1 MAGASQSDSSLH
13 YVVVVVFR
21 TVHLLPTLATRFS
34 QMRIL
39 KMPTWTACRHSKFVA
54 INQRLIK
61 KKHFLAEKEE
71 PTLKPT
77 TTRHVSENIYLY
89 R

>member
-34 QMRIL
+34 QMRC
-39 KMPTWTACRHSKFVA
+39 KGTAIFW
-54 INQRLIK
+54 N
-61 KKHFLAEKEE
+61 KHPAVMGRRIRCLRRKVF
-71 PTLKPT
+71 P
-77 TTRHVSENIYLY
+77 
-89 R
+89 